1 MWILSASLFY
11 DNNTL
16 KISKSFYKKPATF
29 LKIQASF
36 PKKQAGFSG
45 NASNLFSKRYKPFRL
60 K

>member
-11 DNNTL
+11 YNNTL
-16 KISKSFYKKPATF
+16 KTSKSFYKKPATF

-36 PKKQAGFSG
+36 PEKQAGFLV
-45 NASNLFSKRYKPFRL
+45 NASNLFSKRSKPFRL